1 MKQNRKVW
9 WVALA
14 VAWVVILALGA
25 WWFLGKKAPEA
36 QLEPA
41 KTSHIATLNVTAGA
55 HTNQASF
62 DGVVESVRQSVIAA
76 QVAGNVVEIRVRAGD
91 RVSAGQLL
99 LRIDG
104 MAAEQAAAAARNE
117 YARQEALYRKNY
129 ISKAALEQAK
139 VQLAAATAQ
148 SGYFSIKAPFS
159 GVVTEVNAKLGE
171 MALPGLPLMQIFD
184 PSAMRVS
191 AQVPQTQLARL
202 NKSMTARVEL
212 ADMTEENQ
220 WLVPATMEILPAV
233 DARTHSGTIRL
244 PLKQTNIDLVP
255 GAFARVWVDL
265 PPSTDAANAVNA
277 ASVWIPN
284 TSVLRR
290 GEINAVYVKSAQGVF
305 LMRQVRLGQTQG
317 EQVQVLSGLLPDDEI
332 AVDPHSAAAAS
343 DAETRAPASQ

>member
-1 MKQNRKVW
+1 MKQNRTVW

-14 VAWVVILALGA
+14 VILALGA
-25 WWFLGKKAPEA
+25 WWFFGKKTSEVKV
-36 QLEPA
+36 EPV
-41 KTSHIATLNVTAGA
+41 KTSHIATLKVAAGA
-55 HTNQASF
+55 HANQTSF

-76 QVAGNVVEIRVRAGD
+76 QVAGNIVEIRVRAGD

-148 SGYFSIKAPFS
+148 SGYFLIKAPFS

-171 MALPGLPLMQIFD
+171 MALPGVPLMQIFD
-184 PSAMRVS
+184 PSVMRVS
-191 AQVPQTQLARL
+191 AQVSQTQLAHM

-212 ADMTEENQ
+212 AGMTEENQ

-265 PPSTDAANAVNA
+265 PISMDGGNAMNAV
-277 ASVWIPN
+277 SVWIPSA
-284 TSVLRR
+284 SVLRR
-290 GEINAVYVKSAQGVF
+290 GELNVVYVKSPEGVW

-317 EQVQVLSGLLPDDEI
+317 DQVQVLSGLAANEEI
-332 AVDPHSAAAAS
+332 AVEPQVAAAATAG
-343 DAETRAPASQ
+343 AEPAATK

>member
-1 MKQNRKVW
+1 MKQNRTVW

-14 VAWVVILALGA
+14 VILALGA
-25 WWFLGKKAPEA
+25 WWFFGKKTPEVKV
-36 QLEPA
+36 EPV
-41 KTSHIATLNVTAGA
+41 KTSHIATLKVAAGA
-55 HTNQASF
+55 HANQISF

-76 QVAGNVVEIRVRAGD
+76 QVAGNIVEIRVRAGD

-148 SGYFSIKAPFS
+148 SGYFLIKAPFS

-171 MALPGLPLMQIFD
+171 MALPGVPLMQIFD
-184 PSAMRVS
+184 PSVMRVS
-191 AQVPQTQLARL
+191 AQVSQTQLAHM

-212 ADMTEENQ
+212 AGMTEENQ

-265 PPSTDAANAVNA
+265 PISMDGGNAMNAV
-277 ASVWIPN
+277 SVWIPSA
-284 TSVLRR
+284 SVLRR
-290 GEINAVYVKSAQGVF
+290 GELNVVYVKSPEGVW

-317 EQVQVLSGLLPDDEI
+317 DQVQVLSGLAANEEI
-332 AVDPHSAAAAS
+332 AVEPQVAAAATAG
-343 DAETRAPASQ
+343 AEPAATK

>member
-1 MKQNRKVW
+1 MKQNRTVW

-14 VAWVVILALGA
+14 VILALGA
-25 WWFLGKKAPEA
+25 WWFFGKKTSEVKV
-36 QLEPA
+36 EPV
-41 KTSHIATLNVTAGA
+41 KTSHIATLKVAAGA
-55 HTNQASF
+55 HANQISF

-76 QVAGNVVEIRVRAGD
+76 QVAGNIVEIRVRAGD

-171 MALPGLPLMQIFD
+171 MALPGVPLMQIFD
-184 PSAMRVS
+184 PSVMRVS
-191 AQVPQTQLARL
+191 AQVSQTQLAHM

-212 ADMTEENQ
+212 AGMTEENQ

-265 PPSTDAANAVNA
+265 PISMDGGNAMNAV
-277 ASVWIPN
+277 SVWIPSA
-284 TSVLRR
+284 SVLRR
-290 GEINAVYVKSAQGVF
+290 GELNVVYVKSPEGVW

-317 EQVQVLSGLLPDDEI
+317 DQVQVLSGLAANEEI
-332 AVDPHSAAAAS
+332 AVEPQVAAAATAG
-343 DAETRAPASQ
+343 AEPAATK

>member
-1 MKQNRKVW
+1 MKQNRTVW

-14 VAWVVILALGA
+14 VILALGA
-25 WWFLGKKAPEA
+25 WWFFGKKTPEVKV
-36 QLEPA
+36 EPV
-41 KTSHIATLNVTAGA
+41 KTSHIATLKVAAGA
-55 HTNQASF
+55 HANQASF

-76 QVAGNVVEIRVRAGD
+76 QVAGNIVEIRVRAGD

-148 SGYFSIKAPFS
+148 SGYFLIKAPFS

-171 MALPGLPLMQIFD
+171 MALPGVPLMQIFD
-184 PSAMRVS
+184 PSVMRVS
-191 AQVPQTQLARL
+191 AQVSQTQLAHM

-212 ADMTEENQ
+212 AGMTEENQ

-265 PPSTDAANAVNA
+265 PISMDGGNAMNAV
-277 ASVWIPN
+277 SVWIPSA
-284 TSVLRR
+284 SVLRR
-290 GEINAVYVKSAQGVF
+290 GELNVVYVKSPEGVW

-317 EQVQVLSGLLPDDEI
+317 DQVQVLSGLAANEEI
-332 AVDPHSAAAAS
+332 AVEPQVAAAATAG
-343 DAETRAPASQ
+343 AEPAATK

>member
-1 MKQNRKVW
+1 MKQNRTVW

-14 VAWVVILALGA
+14 VILALGA
-25 WWFLGKKAPEA
+25 WWFFGKKTSEVKV
-36 QLEPA
+36 EPV
-41 KTSHIATLNVTAGA
+41 KTSHIATLKVAAGA
-55 HTNQASF
+55 HANQISF

-76 QVAGNVVEIRVRAGD
+76 QVAGNIVEIRVRAGD
-91 RVSAGQLL
+91 RVSVGQLL

-148 SGYFSIKAPFS
+148 SGYFLIKAPFS

-171 MALPGLPLMQIFD
+171 MALPGVPLMQIFD
-184 PSAMRVS
+184 PSVMRVS
-191 AQVPQTQLARL
+191 AQVSQTQLAHM

-212 ADMTEENQ
+212 AGMTEENQ

-265 PPSTDAANAVNA
+265 PISMDGGNAMNAV
-277 ASVWIPN
+277 SVWIPSA
-284 TSVLRR
+284 SVLRR
-290 GEINAVYVKSAQGVF
+290 GELNVVYVKSPEGVW

-317 EQVQVLSGLLPDDEI
+317 DQVQVLSGLAANEEI
-332 AVDPHSAAAAS
+332 AVEPQVAAAATAG
-343 DAETRAPASQ
+343 AEPAATK

>member
-1 MKQNRKVW
+1 MKQNRTVW

-14 VAWVVILALGA
+14 VILALGA
-25 WWFLGKKAPEA
+25 WWFFGKKTPEVKV
-36 QLEPA
+36 EPV
-41 KTSHIATLNVTAGA
+41 KTSHIATLKVAAGA
-55 HTNQASF
+55 HANQISF

-76 QVAGNVVEIRVRAGD
+76 QVAGNIVEIRVRAGD

-148 SGYFSIKAPFS
+148 SGYCLIKAPVS

-171 MALPGLPLMQIFD
+171 MALPGVPLMQIFD
-184 PSAMRVS
+184 PSVMRVS
-191 AQVPQTQLARL
+191 AQVSQTQLAHM

-212 ADMTEENQ
+212 AGMTEENQ

-265 PPSTDAANAVNA
+265 PISMDGGNAMNAV
-277 ASVWIPN
+277 SVWIPSA
-284 TSVLRR
+284 SVLRR
-290 GEINAVYVKSAQGVF
+290 GELNVVYVKSPEGVW

-317 EQVQVLSGLLPDDEI
+317 DQVQVLSGLAANEEI
-332 AVDPHSAAAAS
+332 AVEPQVAAAATAG
-343 DAETRAPASQ
+343 AEPAATK

>member
-1 MKQNRKVW
+1 MKQNRTVW

-14 VAWVVILALGA
+14 VILALGA
-25 WWFLGKKAPEA
+25 WWFFGKKTPEVKV
-36 QLEPA
+36 EPV
-41 KTSHIATLNVTAGA
+41 KTSHIATLKVAAGA
-55 HTNQASF
+55 HANQASF

-76 QVAGNVVEIRVRAGD
+76 QVAGNIVEIRVRAGD

-148 SGYFSIKAPFS
+148 SGYFLIKAPFS

-171 MALPGLPLMQIFD
+171 MALPGVPLMQIFD
-184 PSAMRVS
+184 PSVMRVS
-191 AQVPQTQLARL
+191 AQVSQTQLAHM

-212 ADMTEENQ
+212 AGMTEENQ

-265 PPSTDAANAVNA
+265 PISMDGGNAMNAV
-277 ASVWIPN
+277 SVWIPRA
-284 TSVLRR
+284 SVLCR
-290 GEINAVYVKSAQGVF
+290 GELNVVYVKSPEGVW

-317 EQVQVLSGLLPDDEI
+317 DQVQVLSGLAANEDI
-332 AVDPHSAAAAS
+332 AVEPQVAAAATAG
-343 DAETRAPASQ
+343 AEPAATK

>member
-1 MKQNRKVW
+1 MKQNRTVW

-14 VAWVVILALGA
+14 VILALGA
-25 WWFLGKKAPEA
+25 WWFFGKKTPEVKV
-36 QLEPA
+36 EPV
-41 KTSHIATLNVTAGA
+41 KTSHIATLKVAAGA
-55 HTNQASF
+55 HANQASF

-76 QVAGNVVEIRVRAGD
+76 QVAGNIVEIRVRAGD

-148 SGYFSIKAPFS
+148 SGYFLIKAPFS

-171 MALPGLPLMQIFD
+171 MALPGVPLMQIFD
-184 PSAMRVS
+184 PSVMRVS
-191 AQVPQTQLARL
+191 AQVSQTQLAHM

-212 ADMTEENQ
+212 AGMTEENQ

-265 PPSTDAANAVNA
+265 PISMDGGNAMNAV
-277 ASVWIPN
+277 SVWIPSA
-284 TSVLRR
+284 SVLRR
-290 GEINAVYVKSAQGVF
+290 GELNVVYVKSPEGVW

-317 EQVQVLSGLLPDDEI
+317 DQVQVLSGLAANEDI
-332 AVDPHSAAAAS
+332 AVEPQVAAAATTG
-343 DAETRAPASQ
+343 AEPAATK

>member
-1 MKQNRKVW
+1 MKQNRTVW

-14 VAWVVILALGA
+14 VILALGA
-25 WWFLGKKAPEA
+25 WWFFGKKTPEVKV
-36 QLEPA
+36 EPV
-41 KTSHIATLNVTAGA
+41 KTSHIATLKVAAGA
-55 HTNQASF
+55 HANQASF

-76 QVAGNVVEIRVRAGD
+76 QVAGNIVEIRVRAGD

-148 SGYFSIKAPFS
+148 SGYFLIKAPFS

-171 MALPGLPLMQIFD
+171 MALPGVPLMQIFD
-184 PSAMRVS
+184 PSVMRVS
-191 AQVPQTQLARL
+191 AQVSQTQLAHM

-212 ADMTEENQ
+212 AGMTEENQ

-265 PPSTDAANAVNA
+265 PISMDGGNAMNAV
-277 ASVWIPN
+277 SVWIPSA
-284 TSVLRR
+284 SVLRR
-290 GEINAVYVKSAQGVF
+290 GELNVVYVKSPEGVW

-317 EQVQVLSGLLPDDEI
+317 DQVQVLSGLAANEEI
-332 AVDPHSAAAAS
+332 AVEPQVAAAATTG
-343 DAETRAPASQ
+343 AEPAATK

>member
-1 MKQNRKVW
+1 MKQNRTVW

-14 VAWVVILALGA
+14 VILALGA
-25 WWFLGKKAPEA
+25 WWFFGKKTPEVKV
-36 QLEPA
+36 EPV
-41 KTSHIATLNVTAGA
+41 KTSHIATLKVAAGA
-55 HTNQASF
+55 HANQASF

-76 QVAGNVVEIRVRAGD
+76 QVAGNIVEIRVRAGD
-91 RVSAGQLL
+91 RVSVGQLL

-148 SGYFSIKAPFS
+148 SGYFLIKAPFS

-171 MALPGLPLMQIFD
+171 MALPGVPLMQIFD
-184 PSAMRVS
+184 PSVMRVS
-191 AQVPQTQLARL
+191 AQVSQTQLAHM

-212 ADMTEENQ
+212 AGMTEENQ

-265 PPSTDAANAVNA
+265 PISMDGGNAMNAV
-277 ASVWIPN
+277 SVWIPSA
-284 TSVLRR
+284 SVLRR
-290 GEINAVYVKSAQGVF
+290 GELNVVYVKSPEGVW

-317 EQVQVLSGLLPDDEI
+317 DQVQVLSGLAANEEI
-332 AVDPHSAAAAS
+332 AVEPQVAAAATAG
-343 DAETRAPASQ
+343 AEPAATK